1 MKSKKNSKKKRENNN
16 QSKIKNQKR
25 KKSKILIFY
34 EGVDEHKVNIVSNI
48 TNSLLQWFG
57 IPAEVKVKGK
67 IWETPDELDEI
78 YKNLVRIRVIRW
90 NEFKL
95 HEYVAPAEISFE
107 RKKAEGKIKGWGILY
122 DGFFLQSIM
131 LSALLHQKLIE
142 KIDLE
147 FIPVIITD
155 RQIATFGEDGR
166 YHLRIAVLGYPSL
179 ISEKGFFSAPAKPK
193 EYHISKMIS
202 EDVAIVKGY
211 SIQEEIENKF
221 PLLARPYIILS
232 LLWTRYG
239 IGFCQNETCFFSD
252 SHTTESLLK
261 SKSGKITLCNY
272 HKDEISKIKEKI
284 KD

>member
-1 MKSKKNSKKKRENNN
+1 MKSKKNNKKKRRNSN
-16 QSKIKNQKR
+16 QNKIKNQKR
-25 KKSKILIFY
+25 KKNKILIFY
-34 EGVDEHKVNIVSNI
+34 EGVDEHKINIVSNI

-67 IWETPDELDEI
+67 IWENPNGLEEI

-95 HEYVAPAEISFE
+95 HEYISPAEILFE

-131 LSALLHQKLIE
+131 LSALLEQKLMK

-147 FIPVIITD
+147 NIPVVITD

-202 EDVAIVKGY
+202 EDIAVVKGY
-211 SIQEEIENKF
+211 SLQEEIESKF

-232 LLWTRYG
+232 LLWTKYG
-239 IGFCQNETCFFSD
+239 IGFCQNENCFFSD
-252 SHTTESLLK
+252 SHTIESLLK
-261 SKSGKITLCNY
+261 SKSGKINLCSL
-272 HKDEISKIKEKI
+272 HKDEISKIKEKFR
-284 KD
+284 D